1 MTIEQIQ
8 SAAKKAE
15 EIALTI
21 HESIRTAAFK
31 AIFDSLVGGSQP
43 NAIIRPTSIPAAKRT
58 GSAKLDDAET
68 TLMEIDRTAHPEI
81 ATAASVLDRSLRV
94 LSIASEQFDI
104 DGLKPSQIAKVLT
117 EKFRIK
123 TSRQAVQQA
132 LDSAG
137 DKVDRVPRQGGAIF
151 RLMGGGEAYLKSM
164 SASA

>member
-8 SAAKKAE
+8 SAAKEAE
-15 EIALTI
+15 KIALTI
-21 HESIRTAAFK
+21 HESIRPAAFR
-31 AIFDSLVGGSQP
+31 AIYDSLMGGQSTP
-43 NAIIRPTSIPAAKRT
+43 ISRPTSTSAGKRT
-58 GSAKLDDAET
+58 NPGKLDDAET

-81 ATAASVLDRSLRV
+81 ATAGSILDRSLNV
-94 LSIASEQFDI
+94 LSIASDQFGI

-151 RLMGGGEAYLKSM
+151 RLMGGGEAYLKSKAV
-164 SASA
+164 SA